1 MKFFVMVFAL
11 SVFSTLAYAQDDY
24 GFYLQKARQRL
35 AEGDCEGATRSYN
48 VYKDLSK
55 KTNSEIERQIENCSG
70 GAQQSQTFTENK
82 YVDLGLPSGTL
93 WSEKTEKGLYTQN
106 DAIIKYG
113 NNLPTIKELRE
124 LYDKCEW
131 RISGN
136 QYKVT
141 GPNGNFILLP
151 ANGNGES
158 HTGYRVGEYG
168 CYWSSTITQGKGQD
182 YEDKNGLGFYISE
195 KYYFVWNFEQE
206 ETMSVRLVKRNQ
218 NVTPS
223 KNNGILLYSQ
233 IPEIYCDGIYDNHEP
248 RYKNG
253 HAFHT
258 SNLNIN
264 RDHFRIHF
272 SFKVCEDL
280 FVMFRGT
287 EHEYVSAAEVV
298 IAFSNCRRLIVY
310 LHKDGTIHISTNNH
324 KNTYYTNVPYPVDKY
339 MTIDLEYDY
348 GVLYFNGKKMDIEM
362 DTSEQDY
369 CDKAFHSLD
378 YSGDA
383 FHGYIKDVK
392 IYSYPD

>member
-1 MKFFVMVFAL
+1 MKTLRLFVLTLTLLVFTPI
-11 SVFSTLAYAQDDY
+11 VYAQDYD
-24 GFYLQKARQRL
+24 FYLQKARQRI
-35 AEGDCEGATRSYN
+35 AEGDCEGAQRSYN

-55 KTNSEIERQIENCSG
+55 KTNNEIERQIENCQGGSKHSG
-70 GAQQSQTFTENK
+70 AEIK

-93 WSEKTEKGLYTQN
+93 WCETTENGLYTQN
-106 DAIIKYG
+106 EAIKKFG
-113 NNLPTIKELRE
+113 NSMPIVSELRE
-124 LYDKCEW
+124 LYEKCEW
-131 RISGN
+131 TIVGN

-141 GPNGNFILLP
+141 GPNGNFILLS
-151 ANGNGES
+151 ANGCGDS
-158 HTGYRVGEYG
+158 YSGYRVGEYG
-168 CYWSSTITQGKGQD
+168 CYWSSTITGQN
-182 YEDKNGLGFYISE
+182 YNNENGLGFYISE
-195 KYYFVWNFEQE
+195 KYYFMWNYEPE
-206 ETMSVRLVKRNQ
+206 STMSVRLVKRNQ

-287 EHEYVSAAEVV
+287 ESEYVSAAEVV
-298 IAFSNCRRLIVY
+298 IAFSDCRRLIVY
-310 LHKDGTIHISTNNH
+310 LHEDGTIHISTNNH

-378 YSGDA
+378 YASGDA